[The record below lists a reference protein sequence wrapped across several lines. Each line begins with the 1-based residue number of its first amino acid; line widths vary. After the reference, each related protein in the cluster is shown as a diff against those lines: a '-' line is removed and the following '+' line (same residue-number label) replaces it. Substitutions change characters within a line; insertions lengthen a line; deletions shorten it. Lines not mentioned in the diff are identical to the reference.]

1 MSEDAI
7 AVERRQIEQQVR
19 GRTLC
24 DLLAEHA
31 DGHGDAPAMSWKRDG
46 AWQTLSWRQYR
57 ERVAEVAMGLA
68 GLGVGRG
75 DFVAIMATNR
85 PEHVQADQA
94 AIHAGAT
101 PTTFYFTLAPEQIRY
116 VAGHCEAKVAVL
128 EDRDMLKRWQDI
140 RDELPA
146 LRHVVLLDGA
156 EEADGPG
163 VLGWDELVRRGREA
177 LAADRSGFEELR
189 GRVVPEDNAALLY
202 TSGTTG
208 PPKGV
213 LLTHQNL
220 LFESVALDRLTG
232 LSPEGSSVSY
242 LPLAHIAERVLS
254 IYGPLTM
261 RTHVWFCPEPA
272 QAVEYVREARPTLF
286 FGVPRVWEKVRAGI
300 NAKLAAEE
308 NERKRKITQKAVETG
323 LEVVRRQQRGEAV
336 PFGLRARHAVL
347 ERLVLAK
354 VRQAIGLDRCAFAS
368 SAASPLAVDVAEFF
382 AALGLPLVE
391 VYGMTETTGVAT
403 GNRPGKVKI
412 GTVGPALAG
421 VEIRLAADAEVL
433 VRGPVNTPGYFRQP
447 EATAELIDAEG
458 WLHTGDV
465 GELDDDGYL
474 KIVDRKKELIITS
487 SGKNLV
493 PGQHRGP
500 PQGAPA
506 DRPGPGLRRRPA
518 VRGRPDRARPR
529 AGPGLGG
536 PQRDGRRRPGRPGRL
551 RRGAG
556 RGPAG
561 RRRRQPAPGPHR
573 AGQAVRGPP
582 GRVDRRERGADPH
595 PQAPPPHHPRQ
606 VRRTHRRPVPGL
618 TRAGRRRGW
627 SGVWLAIAG
636 RGWSPGRQRRSS
648 RTRRRAWTA
657 SATAMRS
664 SPSSPP
670 RLGALRRFAAR
681 CRPGRPRAPPT
692 PPPAAPV
699 PPAEAAGRCRVGLG
713 RRRRPGRGRR
723 GGFGSRRRRDEA
735 AGAGSGRWGSGA
747 GWRRSDAGNGAGPS
761 AGRPSVGAPSRRS
774 AADWSMGSMRVART
788 AASPDGPRLSAANER
803 MAERTTASS

>member
-7 AVERRQIEQQVR
+7 AVERRQIEQEVR

-31 DGHGDAPAMSWKRDG
+31 DGRGDAPAMSWKRDG

-101 PTTFYFTLAPEQIRY
+101 PTSFYFTLAPEQIRY

-140 RDELPA
+140 RDDLPA

-156 EEADGPG
+156 EEADAPG

-213 LLTHQNL
+213 LLTHHNL
-220 LFESVALDRLTG
+220 LFESTALDRLTG

-272 QAVEYVREARPTLF
+272 QAVEYVREARPTIF

-308 NERKRKITQKAVETG
+308 NERKRAITQKAVETG

-421 VEIRLAADAEVL
+421 VEIRRAADAEVL
-433 VRGPVNTPGYFRQP
+433 GRGPVNTPGYVR
-447 EATAELIDAEG
+447 L
-458 WLHTGDV
+458 
-465 GELDDDGYL
+465 
-474 KIVDRKKELIITS
+474 VDRKKELIITA
-487 SGKNLV
+487 SGKNLS
-493 PGQHRGP
+493 PANIEGLLKEHPLIGQALVYGDDRPYVVALIVLDHEL
-500 PQGAPA
+500 APA
-506 DRPGPGLRRRPA
+506 WAARNGMGASDLAALAASDGVLAEVQLAVDAVNQRLARIEQVKRFEVLPVEWTAESEELTPTLKLRRRIIHA
-518 VRGRPDRARPR
+518 KY
-529 AGPGLGG
+529 
-536 PQRDGRRRPGRPGRL
+536 
-551 RRGAG
+551 
-556 RGPAG
+556 
-561 RRRRQPAPGPHR
+561 
-573 AGQAVRGPP
+573 
-582 GRVDRRERGADPH
+582 
-595 PQAPPPHHPRQ
+595 
-606 VRRTHRRPVPGL
+606 
-618 TRAGRRRGW
+618 
-627 SGVWLAIAG
+627 
-636 RGWSPGRQRRSS
+636 
-648 RTRRRAWTA
+648 
-657 SATAMRS
+657 
-664 SPSSPP
+664 
-670 RLGALRRFAAR
+670 
-681 CRPGRPRAPPT
+681 
-692 PPPAAPV
+692 
-699 PPAEAAGRCRVGLG
+699 
-713 RRRRPGRGRR
+713 
-723 GGFGSRRRRDEA
+723 
-735 AGAGSGRWGSGA
+735 
-747 GWRRSDAGNGAGPS
+747 
-761 AGRPSVGAPSRRS
+761 
-774 AADWSMGSMRVART
+774 
-788 AASPDGPRLSAANER
+788 
-803 MAERTTASS
+803 AERIDALYQV